1 MKKIY
6 FLSIAVCVLNVANVM
21 AGIRS
26 STELK
31 TDTIYKLITDFQ
43 SDSLIK
49 ANCSNPC
56 FYILDVRTPTEFNSG
71 HLLLSN
77 NIDFRATDF
86 SDKISNLDRNIIYLV
101 YCKGGSRSLP
111 TYNQMITLHFRGVY
125 MMAGGFDQWKLDGLP
140 YQTSIVSNIEKSIAP
155 EKTLNFYPNPANEY
169 ITLEI
174 KIPIN
179 KTSLSILNTKGQEL
193 IKQQITTTQFK
204 IDVSQLP
211 NGVYFVKLM
220 NAKGIE
226 VGKFVKD

>member
-6 FLSIAVCVLNVANVM
+6 FLSIALYILNVANVM

-49 ANCSNPC
+49 ANCANPC

-71 HLLLSN
+71 HLPLSN

-86 SDKISNLDRNIIYLV
+86 SDKISNLDKNIIYLV

-111 TYNQMITLHFRGVY
+111 TYNQMITLHFREVY
-125 MMAGGFDQWKLDGLP
+125 MMTGGFDQWKFDGLP
-140 YQTSIVSNIEKSIAP
+140 YKTSIVSNIEKGIAP
-155 EKTLNFYPNPANEY
+155 EKTLNFYPNPANAH

-174 KIPIN
+174 KIPID